1 MTTAA
6 QEFLRWAAEKSAD
19 LKHRRILR
27 KNIDHYD
34 NSLLK
39 VLPQYSS
46 YEVARERSAA
56 IRHDAVEHLDQYL
69 LRFEEKIKER
79 GGHVFWAETAE
90 EARTY
95 VVNLARER
103 RVTRIVKSKS
113 MVTEEIHL
121 TPALEKI
128 GCRVWETD
136 LGEWIVQLRNEPPY
150 HIVAPAMHLSRV
162 EIAELFREKLGGIT
176 SDDPKELVEAARR
189 TLREAFFSAEMGI
202 SGANFLVADAGLV
215 AITTNEGN
223 GRLCTSLPK
232 IHVVVTGIEK
242 VIGRLSD
249 LAVLWPTLTTAATG
263 RMLAAYKTLIG
274 GPRLPGEV
282 DGPEEFHVV
291 LLDNGRSEL
300 LADVEQRDVLRCI
313 RCAACLNVCPVY
325 QQIGGHAY
333 GTTYQGPIGSVLT
346 PHLRG
351 SEFDHLSFA
360 SSLCGKCTSVCPV
373 KIDLHHHLLQNRRNA
388 VQAKRKPLSER
399 MAFRGWR
406 WLMMGSG
413 RYSRLSKLG
422 LRATKM
428 LSGMGADPLKKW
440 TAYRSALVFPKKSFR
455 EMWRD
460 GDV

>member
-6 QEFLRWAAEKSAD
+6 QEFLRWATEKSAD

-34 NSLLK
+34 HSLLK
-39 VLPQYSS
+39 ILPTYSN
-46 YEVARERSAA
+46 YEVARERSAT

-69 LRFEEKIKER
+69 LQFEAKIQER

-90 EARTY
+90 EARAY
-95 VVNLARER
+95 VVSLARER
-103 RVTRIVKSKS
+103 GVKRIVKSKS

-176 SDDPKELVEAARR
+176 SDDPKELVEAARLA
-189 TLREAFFSAEMGI
+189 LRGAFFSAEMGI

-223 GRLCTSLPK
+223 GRLCTTLPK

-242 VIGRLSD
+242 VIAHLSD

-263 RMLAAYKTLIG
+263 RMLATYKTMIG
-274 GPRLPGEV
+274 GPRGPDEV

-300 LADVEQRDVLRCI
+300 LADTEQRDVLRCI

-325 QQIGGHAY
+325 QQVGGHAY

-351 SEFDHLSFA
+351 PEFDHLSYA

-373 KIDLHHHLLQNRRNA
+373 KIDLHHHLLQNRRNT
-388 VQAKRKPLSER
+388 VRKGRRPLSER

-413 RYSRLSKLG
+413 RYAWLSKLG
-422 LRATKM
+422 LRAIRV
-428 LSGMGADPLKKW
+428 LSGMGANPLKKW
-440 TAYRSALVFPKKSFR
+440 TEYRAAPEFPEKSFR